1 MVCSGSKENS
11 DSHEHERRKR
21 IRAKFSRKNDQKL
34 FNIIVVMLNF
44 EFWADF
50 RMVFDSV
57 RRMTSASPIGLA
69 AQRRVDV
76 MVWRCRV
83 VPEGRAFAAAKRF
96 EQARREARRLF
107 RTSGSYLLNAS
118 NDGFCGFL
126 GRAVRFFGCNGCGAL
141 RALRDAVIHAVP
153 IGVLAPRCGT
163 CGSSARGLRRSRAAS
178 RVFGRRRAFRATL
191 RGRRGLSI

>member
-1 MVCSGSKENS
+1 MWTALSVQVWFAEAQRKIRTRTSTN
-11 DSHEHERRKR
+11 ERRR
-21 IRAKFSRKNDQKL
+21 IQAKFSRKNGQKL

-76 MVWRCRV
+76 MGWRCRV

-96 EQARREARRLF
+96 EQARRQARRLF

-118 NDGFCGFL
+118 DDGFCGFL
-126 GRAVRFFGCNGCGAL
+126 GRFAVRFFGCNRCGAL
-141 RALRDAVIHAVP
+141 RALRDEVRHVFPAGSLVP
-153 IGVLAPRCGT
+153 CRGT
-163 CGSSARGLRRSRAAS
+163 LGSRP
-178 RVFGRRRAFRATL
+178 
-191 RGRRGLSI
+191 

>member
-1 MVCSGSKENS
+1 MWTALSVQVWFAEAQRKIRTRTSTN
-11 DSHEHERRKR
+11 ERRR
-21 IRAKFSRKNDQKL
+21 LQAKFSRKNDQKL

-76 MVWRCRV
+76 MDWRCRV

-96 EQARREARRLF
+96 EQARRQARRLF

-118 NDGFCGFL
+118 DDGFCGFL
-126 GRAVRFFGCNGCGAL
+126 GRFAVRFFGCNRCGAL
-141 RALRDAVIHAVP
+141 RALRDEVRHVFPAGSLVP
-153 IGVLAPRCGT
+153 CRGT
-163 CGSSARGLRRSRAAS
+163 LGSRP
-178 RVFGRRRAFRATL
+178 
-191 RGRRGLSI
+191 